1 MRCDMGAL
9 RAYLDGE
16 DSPAAR
22 AAMDAHLADCTSCRR
37 ELESMRKRVDLV
49 EALLPELEPHER
61 MIPEP
66 GAALARFR
74 RSQAGARSAGRYQRS
89 ARLRQLRGWMT
100 MIEGRVS
107 ANWRRRVLVGASALA
122 VLLVLFSFAPV
133 RRAAAD
139 FLGIFRVRKFAVIP
153 IDPSQAQRL
162 EDLMDQ
168 YGETVFGEPTIL
180 REEGEPVT
188 VEDAS
193 SASALAG
200 FNVRTPGELPEGSA
214 LQEIAVQSGPAL
226 RFDIQ
231 MAMVRVLAEAAGL
244 QDVALPDVETATIE
258 IDVPQLVTQEFRS
271 PFGSFTIFQ
280 MPSPQASIPD
290 GIDPVMFAELGLQ
303 LLGMSA
309 EDAQGI
315 ARSVDWTSTVVIP
328 MPTDVGE
335 SSEITVDGA
344 SGLLLEERDSRG
356 SSGGSRTIL
365 WERDGIVYAVEG
377 RRIDSRSLLLV
388 ADSLQ

>member
-1 MRCDMGAL
+1 
-9 RAYLDGE
+9 
-16 DSPAAR
+16 
-22 AAMDAHLADCTSCRR
+22 
-37 ELESMRKRVDLV
+37 
-49 EALLPELEPHER
+49 
-61 MIPEP
+61 
-66 GAALARFR
+66 
-74 RSQAGARSAGRYQRS
+74 
-89 ARLRQLRGWMT
+89 MT